1 MLRYFDNK
9 NVEITIIILKI
20 YIFMVMF
27 ITEIYFHFCVP

>member
-20 YIFMVMF
+20 YIFMVKF
-27 ITEIYFHFCVP
+27 ITEIYFHFCVL